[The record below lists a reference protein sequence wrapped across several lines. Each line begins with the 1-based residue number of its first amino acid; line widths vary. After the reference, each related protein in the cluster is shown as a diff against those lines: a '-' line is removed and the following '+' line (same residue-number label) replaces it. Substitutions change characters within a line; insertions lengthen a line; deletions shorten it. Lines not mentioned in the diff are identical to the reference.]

1 MNKVLVGLLLG
12 AVLGAVDGGTAWFT
26 PEVRP
31 EMAMIIVGS
40 TFKGLVGGILIGFF
54 ARKVKSLP
62 LGVSFGLAVGALL
75 ALAIAAMPDGLTG
88 KHYYVQIIVPGSL
101 VGLIVGY
108 ATQKYGAAPATTPAT
123 R

>member
-1 MNKVLVGLLLG
+1 
-12 AVLGAVDGGTAWFT
+12 
-26 PEVRP
+26 
-31 EMAMIIVGS
+31 
-40 TFKGLVGGILIGFF
+40 
-54 ARKVKSLP
+54 
-62 LGVSFGLAVGALL
+62 
-75 ALAIAAMPDGLTG
+75 MPDGLTG